1 MFAVIKT
8 GGKQYKVAKNDVI
21 SVEKLQA
28 DPGAT
33 VAFDQVLLIGD
44 GKGQKVGAPVVE
56 GASVTATVLEQ
67 TRGDKIIV
75 FKKKRRKHYRRKTGH
90 RQYLTVLKIAD
101 ILPAPE
107 KKAAAKPKV
116 EPKPAAKAAPARKG
130 SAAKA
135 SERTKWEVATEAR
148 KAKPKETAVKAKKAG
163 SDKTTAA
170 KTPTKKTASKKA
182 ASKAKN

>member
-44 GKGQKVGAPVVE
+44 GKGQKVGAPVVK

-75 FKKKRRKHYRRKTGH
+75 FKKKRRKHYRRTAGH
-90 RQYLTVLKIAD
+90 RQYLTVLRIAD

-107 KKAAAKPKV
+107 KKAAAEPKAK
-116 EPKPAAKAAPARKG
+116 PKPATKAAP
-130 SAAKA
+130 
-135 SERTKWEVATEAR
+135 AR
-148 KAKPKETAVKAKKAG
+148 KAKPKETAVKAKKAR
-163 SDKTTAA
+163 SDKTAAA
-170 KTPTKKTASKKA
+170 KTPAKKIASKKA

>member
-1 MFAVIKT
+1 M
-8 GGKQYKVAKNDVI
+8 
-21 SVEKLQA
+21 
-28 DPGAT
+28 
-33 VAFDQVLLIGD
+33 IGD

-75 FKKKRRKHYRRKTGH
+75 FKKKRRKHYRRTAGH
-90 RQYLTVLKIAD
+90 RQYLTVLRIAD

-116 EPKPAAKAAPARKG
+116 EPKPAAKPKVKPKPAAKAAPARKE
-130 SAAKA
+130 SAAQA
-135 SERTKWEVATEAR
+135 SERTKWEVVTEAR
-148 KAKPKETAVKAKKAG
+148 KAKPKETAVKAKKAR
-163 SDKTTAA
+163 SDKTAAA

>member
-33 VAFDQVLLIGD
+33 IAFDQVLLIGD

-75 FKKKRRKHYRRKTGH
+75 FKKKRRKHYRRTAGH
-90 RQYLTVLKIAD
+90 RQYLTVLRIAD

-107 KKAAAKPKV
+107 KKAAAEPKAK
-116 EPKPAAKAAPARKG
+116 PKPAAKAAP
-130 SAAKA
+130 
-135 SERTKWEVATEAR
+135 AR
-148 KAKPKETAVKAKKAG
+148 KAKPKETAVKAKKAR
-163 SDKTTAA
+163 SDKTAAA

>member
-33 VAFDQVLLIGD
+33 IAFDQVLLIGD

-75 FKKKRRKHYRRKTGH
+75 FKKKRRKNYRRTAGH
-90 RQYLTVLKIAD
+90 RQYLTVLRIAD

-107 KKAAAKPKV
+107 EKAAAEPKV
-116 EPKPAAKAAPARKG
+116 KPKPAAKAAP
-130 SAAKA
+130 
-135 SERTKWEVATEAR
+135 AR
-148 KAKPKETAVKAKKAG
+148 KAKPKETAVKAKKAR
-163 SDKTTAA
+163 SDKTAAA
-170 KTPTKKTASKKA
+170 KTPAKKTASKKA